1 MYAFVAFLVEGKQ
14 DEVENTST
22 EKSQI
27 ELSQKQNDN
36 PDELSRNGQI
46 PNFGSFYDF
55 FHQSNAAEGRIL
67 ETEDDDRDNDSQPQL
82 SSISKNIPKVPKNT
96 NNNRPYG
103 NVVSGNRWQSATGA
117 FNPYSTFFNG
127 NGFNGFRYQGFFG
140 RK

>member
-1 MYAFVAFLVEGKQ
+1 MYAFVEFLVEGKQ
-14 DEVENTST
+14 VEVENTST

-27 ELSQKQNDN
+27 EPSQKENDN

-46 PNFGSFYDF
+46 PTFGSFYDF

-67 ETEDDDRDNDSQPQL
+67 ETDDDDKDVDSQPQL

-96 NNNRPYG
+96 NKNRPY
-103 NVVSGNRWQSATGA
+103 VVSGTRWQSATGA

-127 NGFNGFRYQGFFG
+127 FNRYQGFFG